1 MLSRSRPGNRCKGWK
16 SWNTVKP
23 TWKYRLPR
31 SATYCGAVAPTMLK
45 RESEGQSNA
54 MPLGFEGSRN

>member
-1 MLSRSRPGNRCKGWK
+1 MLSIPGPITAVRARKPD
-16 SWNTVKP
+16 TVKP

-31 SATYCGAVAPTMLK
+31 RVTERGAVVAPTTLK

-54 MPLGFEGSRN
+54 MPLGLEG